1 MSWREDISR
10 FQQGS
15 RKRNIPTNIGDLI
28 SDDRMLTELLT
39 KIYGHKEEDVGSIAL
54 QPLSPGS
61 DITGN
66 LSDSGR
72 LRLIVK
78 LKSGQKFGYHWFVKI
93 QPQPKTHENA
103 KLVAELNLFQ
113 NEIEFYQ
120 KVAPEI
126 KAFVEQNID
135 GEKVEFDIPELIYA
149 DIDEEGAIIILEDL
163 VSQGY
168 KQQRD
173 EQGEKFLSLEKALLS
188 VSSIAK
194 LQAASYALQVKKNM
208 DLGQTHPI
216 LEVSALLWTNE
227 EMMAR
232 LSALTDYYCEV
243 LRESRHQDSPAL
255 IERFRKTFN
264 SPENLKEL
272 CRLRLVGDDKRENI
286 SCLQQGDFHFNNLMF
301 LEEAGQTKVKVV
313 DWQMAYNGKAGG
325 DIAYLLM
332 SSISP
337 ALYEAQE
344 EIIKAKYFEE
354 FNKTFYSLVEKGEG
368 SWWTT
373 EGRVKNMLEK
383 DYKDS
388 LPLGFLFSCGNV
400 VHKERERAVS
410 FAYMLCNEAAQKNLI

>member
-1 MSWREDISR
+1 MSWREDIYR
-10 FQQGS
+10 FQPGCGQ
-15 RKRNIPTNIGDLI
+15 RNIPTNIGDLI

-39 KIYGHKEEDVGSIAL
+39 QIYGHQEEEVSSIAL
-54 QPLSPGS
+54 QPISPGS

-72 LRLIVK
+72 LGLLVK
-78 LKSGQKFGYHWFVKI
+78 LKSGQKFRYHWFVKV
-93 QPQPKTHENA
+93 QPKTQENA

-126 KAFVEQNID
+126 KAFVEQNIQ
-135 GEKVEFDIPELIYA
+135 GEKVEFDIPELIHA
-149 DIDEEGAIIILEDL
+149 DIDEDGAIIILEDL

-168 KQQRD
+168 QQARD

-188 VSSIAK
+188 VSSMAR
-194 LQAASYALQVKKNM
+194 LQAASYALQVKKNI

-216 LEVSALLWTNE
+216 LEVSALLWTNQ

-243 LRESRHQDSPAL
+243 LGESRHQDSPAL
-255 IERFRKTFN
+255 IERFRKAFN
-264 SPENLKEL
+264 SPENLREL

-344 EIIKAKYFEE
+344 EMIKGKYFEE

-373 EGRVKNMLEK
+373 EGRVENMLEK

-400 VHKERERAVS
+400 VHNERERAVS
-410 FAYMLCNEAAQKNLI
+410 FAYMLCNEAAHKNLI